1 MSMSLPLSD
10 YKTFIFDCDGVLLDS
25 NKVKTQA
32 FYQAAL
38 PYGEAAAHDLLK
50 YHVANGGVSRYK
62 KFDYFLKHIAPL
74 YTPVAMDADI
84 APLLSVYAQLV
95 QKGLLICE
103 VATGLKELRHKTQKS
118 RWLVV
123 SGGDQKELHRVF
135 AQRDLLP
142 FFDGGIFGSPD
153 TKERILARELDNRNI
168 QLPALFLGDSKYD
181 YQAANQAGI
190 DFVFISGWSEITG
203 YQQWCKDN
211 NLTESKEL
219 KSLLMHLQVNCF
231 Y

>member
-1 MSMSLPLSD
+1 MKLEIND
-10 YKTFIFDCDGVLLDS
+10 YKTLVFDCDGVLLDS

-38 PYGEAAAHDLLK
+38 PYGEAAAQHLLE

-190 DFVFISGWSEITG
+190 DFVFISGWSEVEG
-203 YQQWCKDN
+203 HEDWCKAN
-211 NLTESKEL
+211 SLCSIVGIKQLLL
-219 KSLLMHLQVNCF
+219 KNFSQ
-231 Y
+231 

>member
-1 MSMSLPLSD
+1 MVQE
-10 YKTFIFDCDGVLLDS
+10 G
-25 NKVKTQA
+25 
-32 FYQAAL
+32 
-38 PYGEAAAHDLLK
+38 
-50 YHVANGGVSRYK
+50 
-62 KFDYFLKHIAPL
+62 
-74 YTPVAMDADI
+74 
-84 APLLSVYAQLV
+84 LLSC
-95 QKGLLICE
+95 KI
-103 VATGLKELRHKTQKS
+103 ATGLKELRYQTQQS

-123 SGGDQKELHRVF
+123 SGGDQKELHSIF
-135 AQRDLLP
+135 AQRNLNS

-153 TKERILARELDNRNI
+153 TKDHILARELNSGNI
-168 QLPALFLGDSKYD
+168 QFPALFLGDSKYD